1 MVSTIE
7 KIFFF
12 LPYLNSITRFWQ
24 SVQIPIEMIYTYV
37 MIGGIV

>member
-1 MVSTIE
+1 MVNTIE

-12 LPYLNSITRFWQ
+12 LPYLNSISKFWQ
-24 SVQIPIEMIYTYV
+24 LAEVPIEMIYTY

>member
-1 MVSTIE
+1 MVNTIE

-12 LPYLNSITRFWQ
+12 LPYLNSITKFLQ
-24 SVQIPIEMIYTYV
+24 LAEVPIKMIYTYI

>member
-1 MVSTIE
+1 MVNTFK

-24 SVQIPIEMIYTYV
+24 FAEVPIEMIYTYI